1 MAHARRNPNNPTS
14 ERDSPTP
21 RGRESVSQQQTP
33 QGDEEPAPPP
43 NPPGGPDDE
52 GNPPEGP
59 GGPPPGPPPPNP
71 PAPPPPPPPAAALP
85 AVAPPAVP
93 SKKSH
98 IKKPDD
104 FDDSKYWDCYKQQ
117 TFVYIQEN
125 KKDFASGESVV
136 RFLLSFMTGG
146 LPEKFAANFID
157 DLMEYYEQRKRIAL
171 PGDPDPVVNWGTAD
185 EFYEKC
191 EETFGD
197 QNKKSNAEHQLSI
210 LRQGNKTAE
219 EYFQEFDQ
227 LVRTAKYHVGHDDV
241 LIKYLLEQ
249 VKSSVI
255 DKLYAVGKLP
265 RYYQDW
271 KEAILNI
278 DGLERQ
284 RDEQKKFI
292 STQHFNP
299 TPRAN
304 PPPRA
309 PTERRTTP
317 APQMTD
323 QAPKVELDVA
333 KAKGLCFRCG
343 KPRHMSRNCPDRGKF
358 QVHSLVNELTDEEK
372 KEAMEA
378 LKKEGF

>member
-1 MAHARRNPNNPTS
+1 MAHATGRPRGLTR
-14 ERDSPTP
+14 EEDSPTP
-21 RGRESVSQQQTP
+21 GGHRSISRRRTP
-33 QGDEEPAPPP
+33 SLSENEEPPPP
-43 NPPGGPDDE
+43 DNPPSEPDDE
-52 GNPPEGP
+52 GNPPQGGP
-59 GGPPPGPPPPNP
+59 GGPPPNPPPPNP

-85 AVAPPAVP
+85 AVAPPTVP

-104 FDDSKYWDCYKQQ
+104 FDDSKQWDRYKRQ

-125 KKDFASGESVV
+125 KKDFAGGESIV

-157 DLMEYYEQRKRIAL
+157 DLMEYYKQRKRVAL

-227 LVRTAKYHVGHDDV
+227 LVWTAKYHVGHDNV

-255 DKLYAVGKLP
+255 DKLYAVGKLS
-265 RYYQDW
+265 
-271 KEAILNI
+271 
-278 DGLERQ
+278 
-284 RDEQKKFI
+284 
-292 STQHFNP
+292 STS
-299 TPRAN
+299 
-304 PPPRA
+304 
-309 PTERRTTP
+309 
-317 APQMTD
+317 TD
-323 QAPKVELDVA
+323 
-333 KAKGLCFRCG
+333 
-343 KPRHMSRNCPDRGKF
+343 
-358 QVHSLVNELTDEEK
+358 
-372 KEAMEA
+372 
-378 LKKEGF
+378 